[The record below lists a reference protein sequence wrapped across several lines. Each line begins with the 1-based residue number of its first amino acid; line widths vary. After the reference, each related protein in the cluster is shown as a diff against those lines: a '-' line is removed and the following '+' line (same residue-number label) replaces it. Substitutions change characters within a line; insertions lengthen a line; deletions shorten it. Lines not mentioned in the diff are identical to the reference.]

1 MGDSEFAYGSALSID
16 SMKVI
21 AESIGI
27 ASLGDDA
34 AKELADDVTYRLKV
48 IVQDAMKF
56 MHHSKRQKLAIS
68 DIDHALKIKNIEP
81 QYGFIQTESLPFRFA
96 SGGGRELHF
105 IEEKEIDLSEILS
118 APPPKVPLDVSVRAH
133 WLSVDGVQP
142 TVPENPPPLSKE
154 AQKLESVDPI
164 TKLNKPANKDAA
176 GKPVCGKA
184 ARLKASESVHVKQL
198 ATHELSVEQQLY
210 YKEITEACV
219 GSDEGRRAEAL
230 QSLAC
235 DPGLHEMLPRMCTF
249 ISEGVKVNVVQ
260 NNLALLIYLMR
271 MVKALLDNQTL
282 YLEKYL
288 HELIPS
294 VSTCI
299 VSRQLCMRPEM
310 DNHWALR
317 DFAARLMAQ
326 ICKTFNT
333 STNNL
338 QTRVTRKCQLHE
350 LIPSVSTCIVSRQL
364 CMRPE
369 MDNHWA
375 LRDFAARL
383 IAQIC
388 KTFNTSTNNLQTRVT
403 RHCALSSPSTIRC
416 HTCTTVSVLVFF
428 RLPLFYPKHQLHE
441 LIPSVSTC
449 IVSRQLC
456 MRPEMDNHWALRD
469 FAARLMAQICK
480 TFNTSTNNLQTR
492 VTRVC
497 GRVRRAFLSSSTVLV
512 SDQLCLVVYCTTASA
527 LVFFRFPLFYS
538 KRQLHEL
545 IPSVSTCIVSRQ
557 LCMRPEMDNH
567 WALRDFAARLMA
579 QICKT
584 FNTSTNNLQ
593 TRVTR
598 LFSRAL
604 QCPSQTNDESGGPC
618 MNSAT
623 KDSEKTPLASL
634 YGAIQG
640 LAELGPEVVKVF
652 ILPRVR
658 WLGERLEG
666 ALGGGGGDRLAAGNL
681 KTQLLK
687 VLAPVVRHLRQP
699 PDAVDDYKR
708 EYGYLGP
715 SLQQMVMKLRSSVP
729 SSGGG
734 GGGAVAVVT
743 CTPPLAPPSAP
754 ITVTARPDP
763 PAPRTVVMAAPA
775 PPTPP
780 PQKFVIVSQ
789 KPPGLNQPASSSGHI
804 VMHTSQPTIIRN
816 QNVQSVVVTSG
827 PAAPQKV
834 VVVGVPPQQQLSLQH
849 LQHSQAP
856 VSVVSKPVFARAPAA
871 GPQQPPELD
880 DLSHLA

>member
-1 MGDSEFAYGSALSID
+1 MGDSEFAYGSSLSVD

-21 AESIGI
+21 AESLGI
-27 ASLGDDA
+27 ANLGDDA

-56 MHHSKRQKLAIS
+56 MHHAKRQKLSIT
-68 DIDHALKIKNIEP
+68 DIDHTLKLKNIEP
-81 QYGFIQTESLPFRFA
+81 QYGFLQPDSLPFRFA

-105 IEEKEIDLSEILS
+105 VEEKEIDLNEILS

-154 AQKLESVDPI
+154 SQKLESVDPI

-176 GKPVCGKA
+176 GKPMCGKA

-271 MVKALLDNQTL
+271 MVKALLDNQSL

-299 VSRQLCMRPEM
+299 VSRQLC
-310 DNHWALR
+310 L
-317 DFAARLMAQ
+317 
-326 ICKTFNT
+326 
-333 STNNL
+333 
-338 QTRVTRKCQLHE
+338 
-350 LIPSVSTCIVSRQL
+350 
-364 CMRPE
+364 
-369 MDNHWA
+369 
-375 LRDFAARL
+375 
-383 IAQIC
+383 
-388 KTFNTSTNNLQTRVT
+388 
-403 RHCALSSPSTIRC
+403 
-416 HTCTTVSVLVFF
+416 
-428 RLPLFYPKHQLHE
+428 
-441 LIPSVSTC
+441 
-449 IVSRQLC
+449 
-456 MRPEMDNHWALRD
+456 
-469 FAARLMAQICK
+469 
-480 TFNTSTNNLQTR
+480 
-492 VTRVC
+492 
-497 GRVRRAFLSSSTVLV
+497 
-512 SDQLCLVVYCTTASA
+512 
-527 LVFFRFPLFYS
+527 
-538 KRQLHEL
+538 
-545 IPSVSTCIVSRQ
+545 
-557 LCMRPEMDNH
+557 RPEMDNH

-598 LFSRAL
+598 LFAKAL
-604 QCPSQTNDESGGPC
+604 QCPSQTNNENGGPS
-618 MNSAT
+618 MASM
-623 KDSEKTPLASL
+623 KESEKTPIASL
-634 YGAIQG
+634 YGAVQG

-658 WLGERLEG
+658 WLGERLDG
-666 ALGGGGGDRLAAGNL
+666 ALSGIGGADRLAAGNL
-681 KTQLLK
+681 KHQLLK
-687 VLAPVVRHLRQP
+687 VLAPVVRQLRQP
-699 PDAVDDYKR
+699 PDVPDEYKR
-708 EYGYLGP
+708 DYGYLGP
-715 SLQQMVMKLRSSVP
+715 SLQQMVSKLRSSP
-729 SSGGG
+729 SSAGSGS
-734 GGGAVAVVT
+734 AVAVVT
-743 CTPPLAPPSAP
+743 CTPPLVPTAPQPESLPTRNVVIATPTPPS
-754 ITVTARPDP
+754 
-763 PAPRTVVMAAPA
+763 PAPQ
-775 PPTPP
+775 TPP

-789 KPPGLNQPASSSGHI
+789 QKAPQVQAASAQGHI
-804 VMHTSQPTIIRN
+804 VVHSSQPTIVRS

-827 PAAPQKV
+827 PAGANERGAGGAAAPGPAPQKV
-834 VVVGVPPQQQLSLQH
+834 VVVGMPPAQANQANQGV
-849 LQHSQAP
+849 SQAP
-856 VSVVSKPVFARAPAA
+856 VSVVAKPVFSRGAPT
-871 GPQQPPELD
+871 QQPPPPELD

>member
-1 MGDSEFAYGSALSID
+1 MGDQESGYGSSLTLD

-21 AESIGI
+21 AESVGI
-27 ASLGDDA
+27 ANLGEDA
-34 AKELADDVTYRLKV
+34 AKELADDVTFRLKV

-56 MHHSKRQKLAIS
+56 MNHSKRQKLSIT
-68 DIDHALKIKNIEP
+68 DIDHSLKSKNIEA
-81 QYGFIQTESLPFRFA
+81 QYGFLQPDSLPFRFA

-105 IEEKEIDLSEILS
+105 IEEKEIDLSEVLS
-118 APPPKVPLDVSVRAH
+118 APPPKIPLDISLRAH

-154 AQKLESVDPI
+154 SQKLESVDPI
-164 TKLNKPANKDAA
+164 TKLSKPANKDAA

-271 MVKALLDNQTL
+271 MVKALLDNQSL

-288 HELIPS
+288 HELIP
-294 VSTCI
+294 
-299 VSRQLCMRPEM
+299 
-310 DNHWALR
+310 A
-317 DFAARLMAQ
+317 
-326 ICKTFNT
+326 
-333 STNNL
+333 
-338 QTRVTRKCQLHE
+338 
-350 LIPSVSTCIVSRQL
+350 
-364 CMRPE
+364 
-369 MDNHWA
+369 
-375 LRDFAARL
+375 
-383 IAQIC
+383 
-388 KTFNTSTNNLQTRVT
+388 
-403 RHCALSSPSTIRC
+403 
-416 HTCTTVSVLVFF
+416 
-428 RLPLFYPKHQLHE
+428 
-441 LIPSVSTC
+441 
-449 IVSRQLC
+449 
-456 MRPEMDNHWALRD
+456 
-469 FAARLMAQICK
+469 
-480 TFNTSTNNLQTR
+480 
-492 VTRVC
+492 
-497 GRVRRAFLSSSTVLV
+497 
-512 SDQLCLVVYCTTASA
+512 
-527 LVFFRFPLFYS
+527 
-538 KRQLHEL
+538 
-545 IPSVSTCIVSRQ
+545 VSTCIVSRQ

-604 QCPSQTNDESGGPC
+604 QCPSQTNNESGPS
-618 MNSAT
+618 MVT
-623 KDSEKTPLASL
+623 TMKESEKTPLASL
-634 YGAIQG
+634 YGAVQG

-658 WLGERLEG
+658 WLGERIEG
-666 ALGGGGGDRLAAGNL
+666 ALSGIGGADRLAAGNL
-681 KTQLLK
+681 KHQLLK
-687 VLAPVVRHLRQP
+687 VLAPVVRQIRQP
-699 PDAVDDYKR
+699 PDQPEDYKR

-715 SLQQMVMKLRSSVP
+715 SLQQMVSKLRTSP
-729 SSGGG
+729 STPG

-743 CTPPLAPPSAP
+743 CTPPLVPSASL
-754 ITVTARPDP
+754 
-763 PAPRTVVMAAPA
+763 PAPAAGPIAAPQHSTLTKTVDSMGTRNVISSSNPSPT

-789 KPPGLNQPASSSGHI
+789 QKAPQAQPASGTGHI
-804 VMHTSQPTIIRN
+804 VHSSQPTIVRS

-827 PAAPQKV
+827 PAGNQQPQKV
-834 VVVGVPPQQQLSLQH
+834 VVVGMPPQQQAPVTCGV
-849 LQHSQAP
+849 SQAP
-856 VSVVSKPVFARAPAA
+856 VSVVAKPVFARASSA
-871 GPQQPPELD
+871 PQPPPELD